1 MVDVNPDQVTTLI
14 KVHSLLFNS
23 FNSILTRLQLVMASN
38 VFYFLCNWAV
48 KHSLLLF
55 YSEIVRENRLYR
67 ISIYIMHFVAFGF
80 GLSSILVNLFQCRP
94 FNKAWRG
101 DQVKGYCVNLN
112 MFFYFNA
119 PIMLAT
125 DLVLYIMPVV
135 FTWHLQLRRPQ
146 RVGLNCLFGL
156 GGL

>member
-1 MVDVNPDQVTTLI
+1 MVDVNPAQVPTLV
-14 KVHSLLFNS
+14 KVYSLPS
-23 FNSILTRLQLVMASN
+23 PSSSSILTRFQLVMASN

-55 YSEIVRENRLYR
+55 YSEIVRENRAYCL
-67 ISIYIMHFVAFGF
+67 SIYIMHFVAFGF
-80 GLSSILVNLFQCRP
+80 GFSSILVNIFQCRP

-101 DQVKGYCVNLN
+101 NEVKGYCVNLN
-112 MFFYFNA
+112 LFFYFNA